1 MASEALPLLS
11 VENLCTYFF
20 TDRGVVKA
28 VDGVDL
34 AIHRAE
40 TLGVVGE
47 SGCGKSVTML
57 SILRLIADPPGRIVS
72 GRIMF
77 DGKDLLRLPNKAM
90 QAIRGDRIALI
101 PQDPMAAL
109 NPSFTIGEQ
118 IAEVLRVHRGLSR
131 TAAEAEAVRLLDT
144 VGIPSSASRIKDY
157 PHHFSGGMSQRVM
170 IAMALS
176 CHPELVIADEPTTA
190 LDVTIQAQILD
201 LLRALIRERGTAICL
216 ITHDLGVVAEI
227 CDRVAVMYA
236 GKVVEYTDVVTLFD
250 RPLHPYS
257 IALQNSMPTPNQPE
271 KGRLKA
277 IQGQPPDLARLP
289 SGCPFRA
296 RCPQAM
302 PRCAESMPELS
313 EVEPGHWVRC
323 FLHPPLSIGSTNS
336 RGAA

>member
-1 MASEALPLLS
+1 MATDLLPLLS
-11 VENLCTYFF
+11 VENLRTYFF

-40 TLGVVGE
+40 TLGIVGE

-77 DGKDLLRLPNKAM
+77 DGKDLLQLPNKAI

-118 IAEVLRVHRGLSR
+118 IAEVLRVHRGLTR
-131 TAAEAEAVRLLDT
+131 PDAVAETVRLLGT
-144 VGIPSSASRIKDY
+144 VGIPSAASRVKDY

-170 IAMALS
+170 IAMALA

-201 LLRALIRERGTAICL
+201 LLRALIRERGTAIAL

-236 GKVVEYTDVVTLFD
+236 GRVVEYTDVVTLFD
-250 RPLHPYS
+250 RPLHPYTV
-257 IALQNSMPTPNQPE
+257 ALQNSMPSPDLPE
-271 KGRLKA
+271 KGRLQA
-277 IQGQPPDLARLP
+277 IQGQPPDLAHLP

-302 PRCAESMPELS
+302 PECAASMPELN
-313 EVEPGHWVRC
+313 EVQPGHWARC
-323 FLHPPLSIGSTNS
+323 FLYRPLLAGTNAG
-336 RGAA
+336 GAA